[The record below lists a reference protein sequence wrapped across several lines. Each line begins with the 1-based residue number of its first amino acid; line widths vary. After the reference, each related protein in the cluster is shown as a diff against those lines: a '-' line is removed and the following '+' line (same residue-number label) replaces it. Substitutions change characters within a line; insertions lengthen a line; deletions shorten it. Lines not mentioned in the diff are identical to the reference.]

1 MPNRARPSIVWV
13 GLAFA
18 SILVILRGA
27 YRTAELAEGWNGYLN
42 SEEVRPVLLCRAD
55 PRSALVPRD
64 GRLGHARLPVDPRRD
79 APRPLAAAV
88 RGPPESSQLCA

>member
-1 MPNRARPSIVWV
+1 MPNRARPSIVWI

-42 SEEVRPVLLCRAD
+42 SEEVRPVLVCRAE
-55 PRSALVPRD
+55 PPVALVPRD
-64 GRLGHARLPVDPRRD
+64 GRLGHARLPVDARRH
-79 APRPLAAAV
+79 APRALAAAV
-88 RGPPESSQLCA
+88 RGTSEPAQLCS